1 MRKYRKYISY
11 AGVLLSVM
19 VLAVFG
25 TTILSAKK
33 TTRQLELESKLPVRA
48 EQKKEEKK
56 KIRVLLKTDGFK
68 QETHT
73 DVKIKASSGLVLQAG
88 ETKKKVKGKK
98 TYTITPDSKLF
109 KQGSVVIKPKKKGDK
124 ITFVGLKRGCGE
136 PSYRGTLELYKTA
149 EGIAVVNE
157 VSMEEYLY
165 AVVPSEMP
173 PSYEIEALKT
183 QAVCARSYAH
193 CQMKDYS
200 YPEYKAHVDDST
212 TFQVYGNCK
221 EAERATKAVKETKG
235 ELLYYGKE
243 VVRTYYY
250 STSCGHST
258 SVEAWGTKMTKK
270 NRYLKGADICD
281 EKGEDYEKD
290 LSWYRWSATI
300 PKQKLSDLIELNT
313 GTEIGTLTDLEVTK
327 TGVGGIALSIKIT
340 GTKKSFTV
348 ETENK
353 IRRALGGSG
362 YEIEKQDGTKISSTT
377 LLPSAF
383 ITITNTGEDY
393 VIKGGGFGHGIGM
406 SQNGANEMA
415 KDKKTYREILD
426 LFYPGTKVK

>member
-11 AGVLLSVM
+11 IGIMLCVVLVSV
-19 VLAVFG
+19 VGA
-25 TTILSAKK
+25 TILSEKK
-33 TTRQLELESKLPVRA
+33 VTRQLEWESKLPERK
-48 EQKKEEKK
+48 EQKKKEEKK
-56 KIRVLLKTDGFK
+56 IRVLIKTDGFQ

-73 DVKIKASSGLVLQAG
+73 NVKVKAASGLVLQAG
-88 ETKKKVKGKK
+88 ETKKKVTGKK
-98 TYTITPDSKLF
+98 TYTITPDYKLF
-109 KQGSVVIKPKKKGDK
+109 EQGSVIIKPKKKGDK
-124 ITFVGLKRGCGE
+124 ITLVGLKRGYGE
-136 PSYRGTLELYKTA
+136 PSYRGMLELYKTA

-157 VSMEEYLY
+157 VSIEEYLY

-193 CQMKDYS
+193 CQMQEYS

-281 EKGEDYEKD
+281 EKGADYEKD

-313 GTEIGTLTDLEVTK
+313 GTEIGTLTDLKVTK
-327 TGVGGIALSIKIT
+327 KGKGGVALSIKAT
-340 GTKKSFTV
+340 GTERSITV

-383 ITITNTGEDY
+383 ITITKAGETY

-415 KDKKTYREILD
+415 KDKKTYREILN
-426 LFYPGTKVK
+426 LFYPGTKVG